1 LQAQLQGLPAM
12 HEDGRFADAPMV
24 GRAKRMLAMAAILAV
39 SGPARVG
46 RRQYSMLYIRYVR
59 TKSVLSKPKTVSL
72 PRDYVVAGCA
82 LPWEIAVR
90 DGYFIL

>member
-1 LQAQLQGLPAM
+1 MNQTPHALHPGATIGIIGGGQLG
-12 HEDGRFADAPMV
+12 
-24 GRAKRMLAMAAILAV
+24 RMLAMAAILAV

-46 RRQYSMLYIRYVR
+46 RRQYSMLYIRHVR